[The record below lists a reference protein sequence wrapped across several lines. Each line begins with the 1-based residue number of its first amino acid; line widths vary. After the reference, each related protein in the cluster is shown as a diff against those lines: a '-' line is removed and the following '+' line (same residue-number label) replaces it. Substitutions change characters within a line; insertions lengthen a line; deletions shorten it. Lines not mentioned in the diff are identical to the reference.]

1 MSYDTSTFELNLTEI
16 YTPICSVIDMMKWD
30 QQSVIP
36 SLFANFR
43 NQIIHVSR
51 LI

>member
-16 YTPICSVIDMMKWD
+16 YTPICSVIDMKWD

-36 SLFANFR
+36 SLFANFQ